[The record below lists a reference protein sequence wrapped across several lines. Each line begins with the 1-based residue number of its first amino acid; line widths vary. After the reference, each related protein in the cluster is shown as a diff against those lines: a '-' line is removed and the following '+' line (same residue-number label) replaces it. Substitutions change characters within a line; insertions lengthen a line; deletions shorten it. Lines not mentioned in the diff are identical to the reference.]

1 MNNWMVRFYDML
13 DSDNERR
20 TLLIGLDAATAKCIA
35 RHMNRS
41 TSDFN
46 LYYAE
51 EAFLV

>member
-13 DSDNERR
+13 DSDKRS
-20 TLLIGLDAATAKCIA
+20 TLLTGLDVATAKCIA

-51 EAFLV
+51 EEFLV

>member
-13 DSDNERR
+13 DSENKRN
-20 TLLIGLDAATAKCIA
+20 TLLSGLDLATAKCIA

-51 EAFLV
+51 EEFLV